1 MHRSPACVRFE
12 MEDRP
17 SGLGDHYRSPMEN
30 QNPYEPPTS
39 SNSVSR
45 KSVLT
50 RSHLTV
56 LAFTAVSVLIALL
69 YFPVT
74 LRYVFETGDI
84 RNTWVGLLEHVC
96 LLGIA
101 VFLLFV
107 EFMGGAR
114 IKRFLPIPLGLLLM
128 YTLLIAFGCF
138 RTISFFQYSL
148 TSILTRIFEQPVLA
162 FSWLMCPIVWYYS
175 MLCYTRHYTIR
186 KLSNGEPSDAPKD
199 RASRLENG
207 NSTSGPR

>member
-1 MHRSPACVRFE
+1 MDDQSFR
-12 MEDRP
+12 
-17 SGLGDHYRSPMEN
+17 LGDHGRSPMKH

-39 SNSVSR
+39 SSSLFR

-56 LAFTAVSVLIALL
+56 LAFTAVTVLVALL

-74 LRYVFETGDI
+74 LRYVFKTGDI

-96 LLGIA
+96 LLGVA
-101 VFLLFV
+101 SFLLFV
-107 EFMGGAR
+107 EFVGSAR
-114 IKRFLPIPLGLLLM
+114 IKRLLPISLGLLLM

-138 RTISFFQYSL
+138 RTISFSQYSL
-148 TSILTRIFEQPVLA
+148 TSILARIFEYPALA
-162 FSWLMCPIVWYYS
+162 LYWLMCPIAWYYS
-175 MLCYTRHYTIR
+175 MLCYTRHYAIR
-186 KLSNGEPSDAPKD
+186 KLINGEPSDAPKD
-199 RASRLENG
+199 RASRLENR